1 MIFLKQVLFCNKFNK
16 HYPCF
21 KQKLQTLCFF
31 HSDVNSGEFAERF
44 GMFVNVNRGPVGI
57 IVELFWYF
65 AEERS
70 CSSRPALCQVA
81 LCIVNQYSGRSC
93 AVLSEVAPPVRLL
106 LSVSLALVSGGDGS
120 INTPSTLCSLS
131 DAVARN
137 QRSIQGRVD

>member
-1 MIFLKQVLFCNKFNK
+1 MFLTKVANIVFQVSIL
-16 HYPCF
+16 
-21 KQKLQTLCFF
+21 
-31 HSDVNSGEFAERF
+31 HSDEFAERF
-44 GMFVNVNRGPVGI
+44 GMFVNVNRGPVSI
-57 IVELFWYF
+57 IVELFRYF

-81 LCIVNQYSGRSC
+81 LCVLDQYSGRSC
-93 AVLSEVAPPVRLL
+93 AVLSEVAPPVRLR

-137 QRSIQGRVD
+137 QRSIEGRVD